1 MEHWRT
7 LQCCRPTAD
16 TTRVAESFEDI
27 WVPRIG
33 QQATRQLRRSSMILL
48 VMGPLTF
55 ALATV
60 CSFTFASGTAL
71 GVTAGIVAATL
82 AAGMFLYWLQS
93 RIRLARAIHDWIG
106 VPVSWNE
113 MPRMR
118 VEAFD
123 RWKQMKEAGIKP
135 RPGIH
140 RY

>member
-1 MEHWRT
+1 M
-7 LQCCRPTAD
+7 
-16 TTRVAESFEDI
+16 AESFEDI

-48 VMGPLTF
+48 VVVPGNL
-55 ALATV
+55 ALATF
-60 CSFTFASGTAL
+60 CSFTLASGTTL
-71 GVTAGIVAATL
+71 GVTAGIVAAAL
-82 AAGMFLYWLQS
+82 GAGMFLYWLQS
-93 RIRLARAIHDWIG
+93 RIRLARAICEWIG
-106 VPVSWNE
+106 VPVSRNE

-118 VEAFD
+118 TDAFD